1 MKFQTNGMIA
11 IYQEDSTVM
20 IHPLKMDRLIQDM
33 GLAKRRATQLKREKI
48 RMDELFYQI
57 EQLYTEALLEILSKA
72 IAEEISTVL

>member
-20 IHPLKMDRLIQDM
+20 IHPLKMDGLIQDM
-33 GLAKRRATQLKREKI
+33 GLGKCRATQLKREKI

>member
-20 IHPLKMDRLIQDM
+20 IHPLKMDGLIQDM
-33 GLAKRRATQLKREKI
+33 GLAERRATQLKREKI

>member
-20 IHPLKMDRLIQDM
+20 IHPLKMDGLIQDM

-57 EQLYTEALLEILSKA
+57 EQLYTEALLKILSKA

>member
-33 GLAKRRATQLKREKI
+33 GLAKRRSTQLKREKI
-48 RMDELFYQI
+48 RTDELFYQI
-57 EQLYTEALLEILSKA
+57 EQLHTEAVLQILSKD

>member
-33 GLAKRRATQLKREKI
+33 GLAKRRSTKLKREKI

>member
-33 GLAKRRATQLKREKI
+33 GLAKRRSTQLKREKI

-57 EQLYTEALLEILSKA
+57 EQLHTEAVLQILSKD

>member
-20 IHPLKMDRLIQDM
+20 IHPLKMDGLIQDM

-57 EQLYTEALLEILSKA
+57 EQFYTEALLEILSKA

>member
-33 GLAKRRATQLKREKI
+33 GLAKRRSTQLKREKI

-57 EQLYTEALLEILSKA
+57 EQLHTEAVLEILSKD

>member
-33 GLAKRRATQLKREKI
+33 GLAKRRSTKLKREKI

-57 EQLYTEALLEILSKA
+57 EQLHTEAVLQILSKD

>member
-20 IHPLKMDRLIQDM
+20 IHPLKMDGLIQDM

-57 EQLYTEALLEILSKA
+57 EQLHTEAVLQILSKD

>member
-33 GLAKRRATQLKREKI
+33 GLAKRRSTQLKREKI

>member
-33 GLAKRRATQLKREKI
+33 GLAKRRSTKLKREKI

-57 EQLYTEALLEILSKA
+57 EQFYTEALLEILSKA

>member
-20 IHPLKMDRLIQDM
+20 IHPLKMDGLIQDM

-57 EQLYTEALLEILSKA
+57 EQLHTEAVLEILSKD

>member
-11 IYQEDSTVM
+11 INQEDSTVM
-20 IHPLKMDRLIQDM
+20 IHPLKMDGLIQDM

>member
-20 IHPLKMDRLIQDM
+20 IHPLKMDGLIQDM

-57 EQLYTEALLEILSKA
+57 EQLHTEALLQILSKD

>member
-20 IHPLKMDRLIQDM
+20 IHPLKMDRLIQIM
-33 GLAKRRATQLKREKI
+33 GLAKRRSTKLKREKI

-57 EQLYTEALLEILSKA
+57 EQFYTEALLEILSKA

>member
-1 MKFQTNGMIA
+1 MKFQTNCMIA

-33 GLAKRRATQLKREKI
+33 GLAKRRSTKLKREKI

-57 EQLYTEALLEILSKA
+57 EQLHTEAVLQILSKD